1 MSEQDMKRV
10 LWRDVLL
17 ALIPGVPWYTW
28 FAPWPVAVLAQLVSL
43 VLSLIVIRRLLPA
56 GAEVVATI
64 ACLVV
69 SVMAMFGGI
78 VVQRL
83 LTGHWK

>member
-1 MSEQDMKRV
+1 MNEQDMKRV
-10 LWRDVLL
+10 FWRDALL
-17 ALIPGVPWYTW
+17 ALIPGLQWYTW
-28 FAPWPVAVLAQLVSL
+28 FAPWPVAILAHLVIFAVSL
-43 VLSLIVIRRLLPA
+43 MANRRLLPA
-56 GAEVVATI
+56 GAEVFATI